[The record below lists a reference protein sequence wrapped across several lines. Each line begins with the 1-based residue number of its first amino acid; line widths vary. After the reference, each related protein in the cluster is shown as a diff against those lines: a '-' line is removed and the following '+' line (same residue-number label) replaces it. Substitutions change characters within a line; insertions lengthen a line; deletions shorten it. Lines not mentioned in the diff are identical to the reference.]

1 MSQAV
6 LILAHKDAD
15 YVYSLSML
23 LKQKFNVYVH
33 LDTKFNLTEEVK
45 DKFNDANIFVCQKI
59 NVKWAAFSIV
69 EATFVLMKEALN
81 THPSYFDH
89 SVGWSS

>member
-33 LDTKFNLTEEVK
+33 FDTKFNLTEEVK

-69 EATFVLMKEALN
+69 EATFVLMKEALKIKIIL
-81 THPSYFDH
+81 SFI
-89 SVGWSS
+89 